1 MPITEAAVAPCPEC
15 EGEVKVPEGVRQ
27 GEIVECPDCNAE
39 LEVIGVGPM
48 VLALAPEAEE
58 DWGE

>member
-1 MPITEAAVAPCPEC
+1 MLIAGSTLAVCPEC
-15 EGEVKVPEGVRQ
+15 EGDVKLDVEVRPS
-27 GEIVECPDCNAE
+27 EIVECADCRCE
-39 LEVIGVGPM
+39 LEVIGLDPV